1 MNNEFKK
8 VLYGGDYNPEQW
20 THEIW
25 QDDMR
30 LLKNANIDTATINV
44 FSWAKL
50 QPNEETYDFSELDA
64 IVEMLTREKF
74 NIIMATS
81 TAAIPAW
88 MAKRYP
94 EVMRAGNN
102 GVRKKFGERHNFCP
116 NSAVYKKYS
125 VLLANKIAERYKN
138 NKNIICWHICNEYG
152 GTCYCDNCE
161 KEFRIWLKNKYKNI
175 NAVNEAWNTSFWSH
189 TIYDWDEIVVPNI
202 LGDGG
207 WYRPY
212 FAGLYLDYQRFNSES
227 MLNCFKAERD
237 AVKKHIPNALV
248 TTNLMGP
255 YKPLDYF
262 KWAQEMDIVSWD
274 NYPDRNTE
282 WGYVAFTHDLMRG
295 LKGKPFMLMEQTPS
309 QQNWQKYCTLKQPGQ
324 MSAQSYQTIAHGAD
338 SVLFFQLRRS
348 KGGCE
353 KFHGAVISHSGSDK
367 TRVYNEVKELGAQL
381 NTIGNKIVGA
391 KTVSE
396 VALIFDWENYWA
408 VESTMGPNA
417 DLRYVDELYLYYKQ
431 FYKRNISVDII
442 SDTTDFSKYKVVA
455 APVLYMVKQGVSD
468 ALERYV
474 KNGGILITGYMSG
487 IVNESDNVYL
497 GGYPGPLRKLAG
509 VWVEEIDALAPDQS
523 NTVRLKSG
531 NEYKCGFLCDVI
543 HSEEAETI
551 AEYTSNF
558 YSGMP
563 AVTKNK
569 FGKGYVYYFGT
580 KPEAE
585 CVNEIFGE
593 ILSSGIISS
602 VLDENTELEVD
613 VREKDGNKY
622 FFIMNFSG
630 MEKPLPQQ
638 FIGSINIINGEKS
651 PEVLKPFET
660 VVVEK

>member
-152 GTCYCDNCE
+152 GICYCDNCE

-367 TRVYNEVKELGAQL
+367 TRVYNEVKELGAKL

-585 CVNEIFGE
+585 CMNEIFGE
-593 ILSSGIISS
+593 ILSSGKISS

>member
-1 MNNEFKK
+1 MSNEFKK

-20 THEIW
+20 PHEIW
-25 QDDMR
+25 QEDMR

-50 QPNEETYDFSELDA
+50 QPNEDTYDFSELDA

-116 NSAVYKKYS
+116 NSAIYKKYS
-125 VLLANKIAERYKN
+125 VLLADKIAERYKN
-138 NKNIICWHICNEYG
+138 NKNIICWHISNEYG

-175 NAVNEAWNTSFWSH
+175 QAVNEAWNTSFWSH
-189 TIYDWDEIVVPNI
+189 TLYDWDEIVVPNI

-309 QQNWQKYCTLKQPGQ
+309 QQNWQKYCTLKQPRQ

-558 YSGMP
+558 YSRLP

-585 CVNEIFGE
+585 CMNEIFGE
-593 ILSSGIISS
+593 ILSSGKISS

>member
-50 QPNEETYDFSELDA
+50 QPNEDTYDFSELDA
-64 IVEMLTREKF
+64 IVEMLTMEKF

-125 VLLANKIAERYKN
+125 VLLANKIAERYNN

-551 AEYTSNF
+551 VEYTSNF

-585 CVNEIFGE
+585 CMNEIFGE
-593 ILSSGIISS
+593 ILSSGKISS

>member
-1 MNNEFKK
+1 MSNEFKK

-20 THEIW
+20 PHEIW
-25 QDDMR
+25 QEDMR

-50 QPNEETYDFSELDA
+50 QPNEDTYDFSELDA

-455 APVLYMVKQGVSD
+455 APILYMVKQDVAD

-558 YSGMP
+558 YSRLP

-585 CVNEIFGE
+585 CMNEIFGE
-593 ILSSGIISS
+593 ILSSGKISS

>member
-88 MAKRYP
+88 MAKHYP

-116 NSAVYKKYS
+116 NSAVYKKHS

-152 GTCYCDNCE
+152 GICYCDNCE

-585 CVNEIFGE
+585 CMNEIFGE
-593 ILSSGIISS
+593 ILSSGKISS

>member
-1 MNNEFKK
+1 MKNEFKK

-152 GTCYCDNCE
+152 GICYCDNCE

-324 MSAQSYQTIAHGAD
+324 MSAQSYQTIAHRAD

-367 TRVYNEVKELGAQL
+367 TRVYNEVKELGAKL

-585 CVNEIFGE
+585 CMNEIFGE
-593 ILSSGIISS
+593 ILSSGKISS

>member
-152 GTCYCDNCE
+152 GICYCDNCE

-324 MSAQSYQTIAHGAD
+324 MSAQSYQTIAHRAD

-367 TRVYNEVKELGAQL
+367 TRVYNEVKELGAKL

-585 CVNEIFGE
+585 CMNEIFGE
-593 ILSSGIISS
+593 ILSSGKISS

>member
-531 NEYKCGFLCDVI
+531 NEYKCRFLCDVI

-551 AEYTSNF
+551 VEYTSNF

-585 CVNEIFGE
+585 CMNEIFGE
-593 ILSSGIISS
+593 ILSSGKISS

>member
-152 GTCYCDNCE
+152 GICYCDNCE

-417 DLRYVDELYLYYKQ
+417 DLRYVDELNLYYKQ

-474 KNGGILITGYMSG
+474 KNGGILMTGYMSG

-585 CVNEIFGE
+585 CMNEIFGE
-593 ILSSGIISS
+593 ILSSGKISS

>member
-50 QPNEETYDFSELDA
+50 QPNEDTYDFSELDA
-64 IVEMLTREKF
+64 IVEMLTMEKF

-442 SDTTDFSKYKVVA
+442 SDATDFSKYKVVA

-551 AEYTSNF
+551 VEYTSNF

-585 CVNEIFGE
+585 CMNEIFGE
-593 ILSSGIISS
+593 ILSSGKISS